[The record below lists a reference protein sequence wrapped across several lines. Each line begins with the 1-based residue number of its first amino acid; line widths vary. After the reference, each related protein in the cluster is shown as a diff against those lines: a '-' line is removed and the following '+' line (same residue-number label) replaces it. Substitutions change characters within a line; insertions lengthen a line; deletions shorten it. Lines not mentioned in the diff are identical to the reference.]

1 MMKKFK
7 QMIAGLNHGEGNLGR
22 LKYHMI
28 NFARVFGAQKFYFT
42 NSRSSRPWLMLIFL

>member
-1 MMKKFK
+1 MFKKFK

-28 NFARVFGAQKFYFT
+28 NFARVFGAQEFYFT
-42 NSRSSRPWLMLIFL
+42 NSRLSSAWLMLMFL